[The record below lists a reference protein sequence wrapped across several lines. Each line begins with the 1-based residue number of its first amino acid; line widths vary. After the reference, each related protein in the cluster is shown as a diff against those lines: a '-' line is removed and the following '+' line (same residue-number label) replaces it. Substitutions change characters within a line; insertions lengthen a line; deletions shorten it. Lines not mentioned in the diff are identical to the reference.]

1 MCENPITDRSPVLG
15 VDRRCS
21 LIGSISEIFAAVG
34 AEDVVFA
41 RQETSAHQRHAAS
54 FAVEAVVVP
63 LALLERDV
71 LTASETWERK
81 ATEGSHE

>member
-1 MCENPITDRSPVLG
+1 MCENPITDRSPVLWEN
-15 VDRRCS
+15 RRCF
-21 LIGSISEIFAAVG
+21 SISDIFAAVG

-41 RQETSAHQRHAAS
+41 RQETSTHQRHAAP

-71 LTASETWERK
+71 LTASETWEREAAK
-81 ATEGSHE
+81 TGHE